1 MAQKDFKIGVLDT
14 SNAKIRSNG
23 FFTSL
28 TSKSDLASNV
38 TLVLPDSVGT
48 NGQVLTTDGS
58 GNLSFASS
66 VNTTSIW
73 VDGILNSNSALILES
88 GGGLSIDSNTT
99 TNIITLTAD
108 SSDVDLVQSNL
119 SALPDSAANDHVT
132 YTTLSGLIDTVQ
144 ENVVSSDNNVW
155 VNAND
160 HTTYTTITSNVYNTY
175 VTLLGYVDGEVSN
188 LVNGAPSQLD
198 TLSELSAALENDANL
213 AVTLTS
219 QIGQVSSNASTNA
232 TNIDLVQSNVT
243 SLPDS
248 AANDHVTYTTLS
260 GLIDTVQSNIVSSDN
275 NAWVN
280 ANDYATYTTLSG
292 LVNTVNANVDAL
304 PDSAANDFATYT
316 TLKGEVNTVN
326 SNLVSHISGL
336 PDSAANDF
344 ATYTTLLGEINIV
357 NSNVTAHIDALPD
370 HVANDFTTYTTLLG
384 EINSVNSNV
393 EALPDSAAND
403 YATYNTLVGLIDTV
417 QGNVVSSDNN
427 VWVNANDYATYST
440 LLSVIDTVQSNVYGI
455 PNSAAND
462 YTTYTTLISR
472 IDTVQDN
479 VAQNVHQIAT
489 TGNTTTNSIEVAGL
503 KTDSLQIGN
512 TDLTATASELN
523 IIDGDTTATSTT
535 VATGDRVV
543 LNDSGT
549 MVQVDV
555 DDLDTYFSSTTQTL
569 NNKTLRGPTF
579 EGGSNS
585 PEFLEQRYV
594 NATQME
600 FVQLYTGS
608 SSGSYFTNGE
618 YQKIATITPSSSAQN
633 YTFIIRMTATSASNY
648 QIVTFTGALRSNNL
662 PDLSFTTNF
671 NEEHNGVRFI
681 EPKLWTKETTT
692 AGFILAFEYIHSS
705 NLYGGVNVEAIIIP
719 RDDSQRNN
727 VSFNTT
733 QNSEQSS
740 IDTGFTEND
749 PNLVYSQ
756 VNGTM
761 EFGTQF
767 KIEGSTKDGNELT
780 ITATDPTADRT
791 ATFPDAT
798 GHVALFAADPGSTT
812 ISSTPTELNLLSGVT
827 GLATATDFQA
837 NDYATYTAT
846 SALVD
851 SVQANL
857 TSDIAVLT
865 SFGTYANSTFAIAG
879 EGSNFSNLDVDNITV
894 AGDLTIL
901 GNTTTIESV
910 NTVITDPLLL
920 LNNGVSGSNT
930 VDIGIIFNRGT
941 DANAAFMY
949 DESEDVFQFGFTQ
962 QGGDA
967 SDLIY
972 SSLAG
977 IRADA
982 IRAGNVELGTG
993 DDRNE
998 ITTYGNKDLIISA
1011 NTLQATNIQIASNV
1025 IPTQNAVFSI
1035 GSPTAQIKDLY
1046 LSDGTLYIGSTS
1058 NISASTIN
1066 VENFNV
1072 NSDGTISIPGVSIQ
1086 ADANAVDTV
1095 EIVASDLASNA
1106 HIQNQIEITVGDK
1119 DDLTTRV
1126 TTNLVAA
1133 INSTAVDLAALG
1145 SYANTTFATASDAT
1159 SDQFIISS
1167 ANTFT
1172 MGTSVSEANNVLV
1185 SISGLMQLPN
1195 DDYIVSGTTL
1205 TLNNTTPLPIGA
1217 AVEVRHLDV
1226 TGSGSG
1232 AGASS
1237 TESWSIVT
1245 SDTTLSANTNYFIDT
1260 SSSAIE
1266 VTLPASPVIGT
1277 GIKIVDMAGSA
1288 GTNNIT
1294 VGRNSEKIQRLS
1306 QDLIVNADS
1315 ASFKLVFSNSTYG
1328 WIITEDT
1335 VTG

>member
-38 TLVLPDSVGT
+38 ALVLPDSVGI

-58 GNLSFASS
+58 GNLSFAST

-132 YTTLSGLIDTVQ
+132 YTTLSGLINTVQ

-232 TNIDLVQSNVT
+232 TNINLVQSNVT

-280 ANDYATYTTLSG
+280 ANDHATYTTLSG

-316 TLKGEVNTVN
+316 TLKGEVNTIN
-326 SNLVSHISGL
+326 SNLVSHISSL

-370 HVANDFTTYTTLLG
+370 HVANDFATYTTLLG

-403 YATYNTLVGLIDTV
+403 FTTYNTLVGLIDTV

-455 PNSAAND
+455 PDSAAND
-462 YTTYTTLISR
+462 YATYTTLISR

-479 VAQNVHQIAT
+479 VST
-489 TGNTTTNSIEVAGL
+489 
-503 KTDSLQIGN
+503 N
-512 TDLTATASELN
+512 TD
-523 IIDGDTTATSTT
+523 
-535 VATGDRVV
+535 
-543 LNDSGT
+543 
-549 MVQVDV
+549 
-555 DDLDTYFSSTTQTL
+555 
-569 NNKTLRGPTF
+569 NNAW
-579 EGGSNS
+579 
-585 PEFLEQRYV
+585 V
-594 NATQME
+594 NANDHATYTTLAARIDT
-600 FVQLYTGS
+600 VQ
-608 SSGSYFTNGE
+608 
-618 YQKIATITPSSSAQN
+618 
-633 YTFIIRMTATSASNY
+633 
-648 QIVTFTGALRSNNL
+648 
-662 PDLSFTTNF
+662 D
-671 NEEHNGVRFI
+671 
-681 EPKLWTKETTT
+681 
-692 AGFILAFEYIHSS
+692 
-705 NLYGGVNVEAIIIP
+705 
-719 RDDSQRNN
+719 N
-727 VSFNTT
+727 VSTNTDN
-733 QNSEQSS
+733 NSW
-740 IDTGFTEND
+740 
-749 PNLVYSQ
+749 
-756 VNGTM
+756 VN
-761 EFGTQF
+761 
-767 KIEGSTKDGNELT
+767 
-780 ITATDPTADRT
+780 
-791 ATFPDAT
+791 
-798 GHVALFAADPGSTT
+798 
-812 ISSTPTELNLLSGVT
+812 
-827 GLATATDFQA
+827 A
-837 NDYATYTAT
+837 NDYATYTT
-846 SALVD
+846 LSGLVNT
-851 SVQANL
+851 VQANL
-857 TSDIAVLT
+857 TTTDDSLD
-865 SFGTYANSTFAIAG
+865 SFGTYANSTFAVAG
-879 EGSNFSNLDVDNITV
+879 QGSNFSDLDVDNITV

-982 IRAGNVELGTG
+982 VRAGNVELGTG

-998 ITTYGNKDLIISA
+998 ITAYGNQDLIISA

-1025 IPTQNAVFSI
+1025 IPSQNAVFSI

-1072 NSDGTISIPGVSIQ
+1072 NSDGTISIPGVNIQ

-1119 DDLTTRV
+1119 DDLTSRV

-1133 INSTAVDLAALG
+1133 INSTSVDLAALG

-1232 AGASS
+1232 AGASG

-1266 VTLPASPVIGT
+1266 VTLPASPTIGT

-1306 QDLIVNADS
+1306 QDLIVNVDS